1 MHVEQPQLPIGIESV
16 RVSNVRVGDA
26 MIDLDFGR
34 VQHQVIV
41 SP

>member
-1 MHVEQPQLPIGIESV
+1 
-16 RVSNVRVGDA
+16 

-41 SP
+41 SPSRDTGTGGQIYVRL